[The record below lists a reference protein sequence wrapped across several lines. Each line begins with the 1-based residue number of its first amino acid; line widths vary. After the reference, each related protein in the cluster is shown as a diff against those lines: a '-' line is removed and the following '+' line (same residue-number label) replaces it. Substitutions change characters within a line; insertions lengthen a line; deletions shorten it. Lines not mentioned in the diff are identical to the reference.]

1 MNITNNNYKLLSE
14 LNINVSN
21 INLTHDLD
29 EFEGI
34 RYKFGEAKHYP
45 DLFNQEQ
52 KSHNYM
58 DHGWKEDIR
67 HVIDNLLQD
76 GVTYSMGVLGTH
88 YKDGN
93 LDSITF
99 GEHLLVTNKIDIEGL
114 MIYLEGKIDSTH
126 LSMESG
132 RIVEKAGEDFK
143 IQFKY
148 REISISREVFDSAS
162 QIKHSEKLETNETKE
177 TKETTSQDLKYLA
190 KVHYNKNILKFLN
203 IIPLTNNFTD
213 FGEIINV
220 NHSTRDGKFG
230 VLYQYNSNI
239 EIFIYDHKGNKYS
252 GIIYK
257 KGYEYSKF
265 TDVVLLNNPDYDLI
279 RTFGNN
285 SIFIKDGSIVHM
297 DTVIKSKQIKTQNRQ
312 LIHNTKHLTFDIEC
326 YLEENKEYK
335 ERKKENNINNQDER

>member
-1 MNITNNNYKLLSE
+1 
-14 LNINVSN
+14 
-21 INLTHDLD
+21 
-29 EFEGI
+29 
-34 RYKFGEAKHYP
+34 
-45 DLFNQEQ
+45 
-52 KSHNYM
+52 M

>member
-1 MNITNNNYKLLSE
+1 
-14 LNINVSN
+14 
-21 INLTHDLD
+21 
-29 EFEGI
+29 
-34 RYKFGEAKHYP
+34 
-45 DLFNQEQ
+45 
-52 KSHNYM
+52 
-58 DHGWKEDIR
+58 
-67 HVIDNLLQD
+67 
-76 GVTYSMGVLGTH
+76 
-88 YKDGN
+88 
-93 LDSITF
+93 
-99 GEHLLVTNKIDIEGL
+99 
-114 MIYLEGKIDSTH
+114 
-126 LSMESG
+126 
-132 RIVEKAGEDFK
+132 
-143 IQFKY
+143 
-148 REISISREVFDSAS
+148 
-162 QIKHSEKLETNETKE
+162 
-177 TKETTSQDLKYLA
+177 
-190 KVHYNKNILKFLN
+190 LKFLN

>member
-34 RYKFGEAKHYP
+34 RYKFGEVKHYP

-52 KSHNYM
+52 ESHNYM

-132 RIVEKAGEDFK
+132 RIVAKAGEDFK

-148 REISISREVFDSAS
+148 R
-162 QIKHSEKLETNETKE
+162 
-177 TKETTSQDLKYLA
+177 
-190 KVHYNKNILKFLN
+190 
-203 IIPLTNNFTD
+203 
-213 FGEIINV
+213 
-220 NHSTRDGKFG
+220 
-230 VLYQYNSNI
+230 
-239 EIFIYDHKGNKYS
+239 
-252 GIIYK
+252 
-257 KGYEYSKF
+257 
-265 TDVVLLNNPDYDLI
+265 
-279 RTFGNN
+279 
-285 SIFIKDGSIVHM
+285 
-297 DTVIKSKQIKTQNRQ
+297 
-312 LIHNTKHLTFDIEC
+312 
-326 YLEENKEYK
+326 
-335 ERKKENNINNQDER
+335 